1 MNCIIGNMNYCFIL
15 KQIFLNW
22 IFISLMIICIS
33 IILYLKFKWQIRAWK
48 IKKFN
53 PKHTINAIFINKE
66 RCISILPMI
75 VKEQT
80 YYNISKETY
89 CVDKKAIMNKY
100 DFKKTIQQIGK
111 ELIEYSQLNK
121 LPKNNIMEQKGK
133 ELQDIEEYCIKEK
146 ALFHT
151 THSRNK
157 IFNKQNIGEA
167 YSLYNDGN
175 PNPILVEW
183 LLKQTGLKHSAEVL
197 YYLAHQN
204 FFKQFLTDTNKINMK
219 TILIFIGI
227 ACAIIFLIWYTKQ
240 NGGKL
245 I

>member
-1 MNCIIGNMNYCFIL
+1 MDIVFIL
-15 KQIFLNW
+15 KQLFFNWVFL
-22 IFISLMIICIS
+22 LLIITCICTG
-33 IILYLKFKWQIRAWK
+33 LYIKFKWQIRAWK

-66 RCISILPMI
+66 RCISILPM
-75 VKEQT
+75 VVEEQT
-80 YYNISKETY
+80 HCNISKETY
-89 CVDKKAIMNKY
+89 CTDKKAIMNKY

-133 ELQDIEEYCIKEK
+133 ELQDIEEYNIKEK

-167 YSLYNDGN
+167 YSIYNDGN

-219 TILIFIGI
+219 MILIFIGI
-227 ACAIIFLIWYTKQ
+227 AVAVIFFYWYTQ
-240 NGGKL
+240 QHGGKL